1 MRFIAPLLAFAATII
16 WASTLTISEAGQQAL
31 QLTGNSETPAVST
44 KASGMA
50 TLNVDD
56 NGMVSGGVK
65 TSGIDGTA
73 AHIHMGAP
81 GASGPPIITL
91 ERAGKDQWMVP
102 EGAKLSVQQLAAYKK
117 GQLYI
122 NVHSK
127 AHPGGEIRAQLE
139 TPTSP

>member
-1 MRFIAPLLAFAATII
+1 MRFIAPLLAFAATVI
-16 WASTLTISEAGQQAL
+16 WASTLTVSEAGQQAL
-31 QLTGNSETPAVST
+31 QLSGSSETPAVST
-44 KASGMA
+44 KASGTA

-56 NGMVSGGVK
+56 NGMVSGGIK

-73 AHIHMGAP
+73 AHIHMGAA

-102 EGAKLSVQQLAAYKK
+102 AGAKLSVEQLRAYKK
-117 GQLYI
+117 GELYV

-127 AHPGGEIRAQLE
+127 AHPGGELRAQLE
-139 TPTSP
+139 APTAP

>member
-1 MRFIAPLLAFAATII
+1 MKKYSASMIAATII
-16 WASTLTISEAGQQAL
+16 WGGTLAANAASQQAL
-31 QLTGNSETPAVST
+31 QLTGAMETPAVTTS
-44 KASGMA
+44 ASGMA
-50 TLNVDD
+50 TLTVDE

-65 TSGIDGTA
+65 TTGMEGTA

-91 ERAGKDQWMVP
+91 EQAGKDQWMVP
-102 EGAKLSVQQLAAYKK
+102 QGAKLSAKQLAAYKK
-117 GQLYI
+117 GQLYV

-139 TPTSP
+139 APTAP

>member
-1 MRFIAPLLAFAATII
+1 MD
-16 WASTLTISEAGQQAL
+16 
-31 QLTGNSETPAVST
+31 T

-56 NGMVSGGVK
+56 NGMVSGGLK
-65 TSGIDGTA
+65 TSGIEGTA

-102 EGAKLSVQQLAAYKK
+102 AGRQALGRPARRL
-117 GQLYI
+117 
-122 NVHSK
+122 
-127 AHPGGEIRAQLE
+127 
-139 TPTSP
+139 

>member
-1 MRFIAPLLAFAATII
+1 MKHLTSLVAATMV
-16 WASTLTISEAGQQAL
+16 WASSFAVSEAAQQAL
-31 QLTGNSETPAVST
+31 QLTGATETPAVNT

-56 NGMVSGGVK
+56 NGVVSGGLK
-65 TSGIDGTA
+65 TSGIEGTA

-81 GASGPPIITL
+81 GASGPPVITL

-102 EGAKLSVQQLAAYKK
+102 EGAKLSVDQFAAYKK
-117 GQLYI
+117 GKLYV

-127 AHPGGEIRAQLE
+127 AHPAGEIRAQLE
-139 TPTSP
+139 APTGP

>member
-1 MRFIAPLLAFAATII
+1 MKYLASLFAATLV
-16 WASTLTISEAGQQAL
+16 WTGTLAVSEAAQQAL
-31 QLTGNSETPAVST
+31 QLTGASETPAVDT

-56 NGMVSGGVK
+56 NGMVSGGLK
-65 TSGIDGTA
+65 TKGIEGTA

-102 EGAKLSVQQLAAYKK
+102 EGAKLSVDQLAAYKK
-117 GQLYI
+117 GKLYV

-127 AHPGGEIRAQLE
+127 AHPSGEIRAQLE
-139 TPTSP
+139 SPTAP